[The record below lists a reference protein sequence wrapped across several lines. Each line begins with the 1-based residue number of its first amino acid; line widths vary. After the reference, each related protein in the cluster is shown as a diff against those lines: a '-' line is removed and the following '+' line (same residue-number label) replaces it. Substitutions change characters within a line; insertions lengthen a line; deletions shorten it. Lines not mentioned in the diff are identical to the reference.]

1 MKCKINRTVNNNMAN
16 VFGPEFDK
24 TPEEIINIIRKI
36 SKLHAIG
43 PDYNPIEVEVAL
55 YNNDYYVRPG
65 DTKQRFM
72 REFKKI
78 YEGTNSLG
86 EKLGDNIAYL
96 GMTIQA
102 LSLIHK
108 FFDEAYF
115 EEQVKQRTQTKTITI
130 NKDKLRMYLK
140 KLDRTKLESFL
151 NMVISCRLERGWFIT
166 NGSSTNFWAQIHESC
181 RAAGVNVPKALY
193 TIKGQMFLKNNK
205 NFYFDALDTKVIANM
220 LCDAI
225 DLDIETATSAA
236 KTLYNSGCEAMINYI
251 NHKLSIR

>member
-1 MKCKINRTVNNNMAN
+1 MIAYDGRKEKHMKCKINRTVNSNTAN

-86 EKLGDNIAYL
+86 ENLGIIL
-96 GMTIQA
+96 LT
-102 LSLIHK
+102 
-108 FFDEAYF
+108 
-115 EEQVKQRTQTKTITI
+115 
-130 NKDKLRMYLK
+130 
-140 KLDRTKLESFL
+140 
-151 NMVISCRLERGWFIT
+151 
-166 NGSSTNFWAQIHESC
+166 
-181 RAAGVNVPKALY
+181 
-193 TIKGQMFLKNNK
+193 
-205 NFYFDALDTKVIANM
+205 
-220 LCDAI
+220 
-225 DLDIETATSAA
+225 
-236 KTLYNSGCEAMINYI
+236 
-251 NHKLSIR
+251 